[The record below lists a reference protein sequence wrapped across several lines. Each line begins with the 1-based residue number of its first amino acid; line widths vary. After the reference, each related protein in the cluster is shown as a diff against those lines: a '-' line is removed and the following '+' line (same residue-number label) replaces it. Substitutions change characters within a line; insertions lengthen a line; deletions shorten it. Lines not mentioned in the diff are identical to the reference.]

1 MEKKLIVTGKDEQFF
16 TRIPEKGLS
25 TKEIEQQLDLAK
37 SLGHVDYNHGRITVH
52 KTFQQYFG
60 VEKKILF
67 FFSRDVCI
75 MQEKM

>member
-52 KTFQQYFG
+52 KTFQ
-60 VEKKILF
+60 
-67 FFSRDVCI
+67 
-75 MQEKM
+75 